1 MKIITFIIKL
11 IIIVNVTIITFT
23 IARPTNLR
31 CCHGSTI
38 ANNKLYIG
46 GGLTGP
52 STIALPSDDFFS
64 LDLTIPFS
72 TPSPLDVP
80 YEVHTKIPIKS
91 NSHTLVFAMDNEG
104 GSIYFFGGFR
114 VSGGNSIYRYSIKL
128 DGWTEVTPVN
138 GVIMPSEYT
147 TRVIGVKDSSNN
159 NIYIFDNSTMYIYDA
174 LKKSL
179 HISLDSAPYK
189 IYYYATV
196 MLHTGIIAY
205 IGGSK
210 APNGNMS
217 NIPMNEI
224 LTYDTYL
231 SKWDIKNATV
241 ANGAIPVP
249 RQGHSA
255 SIAPDGRIFVYG
267 GYDGNEDAIEP
278 NGSYPIFAVLEL
290 VNNEFVWSIPELIG
304 LAGNFRIFH
313 TSHVFENYLIV
324 TFGQNK
330 TNGRMSTIDLI
341 DISNRDIY
349 KFVTDFTPQGYV
361 PPVPSSSSS
370 PPSSPSLNNI
380 IIATVI
386 GSVVGL
392 LKEFNNRG
400 NLKII
405 DRLTHIIK

>member
-1 MKIITFIIKL
+1 MFIKC
-11 IIIVNVTIITFT
+11 NTI
-23 IARPTNLR
+23 
-31 CCHGSTI
+31 
-38 ANNKLYIG
+38 
-46 GGLTGP
+46 
-52 STIALPSDDFFS
+52 
-64 LDLTIPFS
+64 DLTIPFS

-80 YEVHTKIPIKS
+80 YEVHTKVPIKS

-138 GVIMPSEYT
+138 GVIMPSEST

-196 MLHTGIIAY
+196 MLNTGVIAY

-241 ANGAIPVP
+241 AHGTIPVP

-267 GYDGNEDAIEP
+267 GYDGNDNAIEL

-290 VNNEFVWSIPELIG
+290 VSNEFVWSIPELIG
-304 LAGNFRIFH
+304 LA
-313 TSHVFENYLIV
+313 
-324 TFGQNK
+324 GQNK

-361 PPVPSSSSS
+361 PPVPSSSS

-392 LKEFNNRG
+392 VVVG
-400 NLKII
+400 WNLKII

>member
-11 IIIVNVTIITFT
+11 IIVNVTIITFT

-80 YEVHTKIPIKS
+80 YEVHTKVPIKS

-138 GVIMPSEYT
+138 GVIMPSEST

-196 MLHTGIIAY
+196 MLNTGVIAY

-241 ANGAIPVP
+241 AHGTIPVP

-267 GYDGNEDAIEP
+267 GYDGNDNAIEL

-290 VNNEFVWSIPELIG
+290 VSNEFVWSIPELIG

-313 TSHVFENYLIV
+313 TSHAFENYLIV

-361 PPVPSSSSS
+361 PPVPSSSS

-386 GSVVGL
+386 GSV